1 MCPPGIGIGANGG
14 RLKGTPSCAFAGVET
29 SVCEGRGRLLLA
41 VGGVGRNVGALG
53 LSLCLAAIPA
63 ATCAA
68 TWLASD
74 CGDRNAGDA
83 CGGDGVDGVSCGPA
97 PRRRSEGANFN
108 LGVLFALSSVG
119 DAMIVVEFRVC
130 GVSGSWSSGRNADDA
145 CGGGCAVGLECS
157 PAPRI
162 RGVTIRSVFV
172 CVFRSLSIRAWLLQF
187 TATVVAALMGLR
199 WTRATGGVALA
210 GMAMAGGRAVVV
222 VESARALVSE
232 VTAETTAGA
241 NVAGARAVAIVVADS
256 PIVSDVTRVAAV
268 VVFSGSV

>member
-1 MCPPGIGIGANGG
+1 MLSSWPAGAVRPPRLRDGPICASGG
-14 RLKGTPSCAFAGVET
+14 GSEVPSVLGSIELRDRLSSNV
-29 SVCEGRGRLLLA
+29 SVFLL
-41 VGGVGRNVGALG
+41 
-53 LSLCLAAIPA
+53 
-63 ATCAA
+63 
-68 TWLASD
+68 
-74 CGDRNAGDA
+74 
-83 CGGDGVDGVSCGPA
+83 
-97 PRRRSEGANFN
+97 RRRNRQN
-108 LGVLFALSSVG
+108 LGNLCFGKDMHVRRSCLLFWKFHFSLVSSRKGCVIG
-119 DAMIVVEFRVC
+119 VVEFRLC
-130 GVSGSWSSGRNADDA
+130 GVSGSWSSGRNVDDA

-187 TATVVAALMGLR
+187 TATVAALMGLR

-256 PIVSDVTRVAAV
+256 PIVSDLTRVAAV

>member
-1 MCPPGIGIGANGG
+1 VPSRSVLWLSGQVGVLSHGIGAHLVISMCPPGIGIGASGG

-29 SVCEGRGRLLLA
+29 SICEGRGRLLLA

-108 LGVLFALSSVG
+108 VGVLFALLSVG
-119 DAMIVVEFRVC
+119 DAMIVVVRD
-130 GVSGSWSSGRNADDA
+130 SGR
-145 CGGGCAVGLECS
+145 
-157 PAPRI
+157 
-162 RGVTIRSVFV
+162 F
-172 CVFRSLSIRAWLLQF
+172 
-187 TATVVAALMGLR
+187 
-199 WTRATGGVALA
+199 
-210 GMAMAGGRAVVV
+210 
-222 VESARALVSE
+222 
-232 VTAETTAGA
+232 
-241 NVAGARAVAIVVADS
+241 
-256 PIVSDVTRVAAV
+256 
-268 VVFSGSV
+268 GSCNLCT